1 MIYKAADKNNG
12 RLHRGVMRRFQ
23 GLLDDLELDEVHLSG
38 RLLTWSNGRDHPT
51 LERLDRAFS
60 SLDWIHQ
67 YSCHQLRCL
76 STHCSDHAPL
86 ILLLNSEPWARPRF
100 RFDNYW
106 TKIEGFMDVVTVAWE
121 GQLAAARA
129 VVYEL
134 DLAQES
140 RLLSPGELD
149 LRRELKANILGL
161 ASLER
166 TMASEEEAKADI
178 VYEYYNGLLGNAFVR
193 QHRIDLSQLDLSRLD
208 LHELVAPFA
217 ADEVAR
223 VVRETPSDRAPGPD
237 GFSGAFYKAAWSVV
251 GADVVRVFHA
261 LRELDF
267 RSFNLLNEAM
277 MVLLHETAAPDGLR
291 ITGRSA

>member
-1 MIYKAADKNNG
+1 MLCGDFNMIYKAADKNNG

-38 RLLTWSNGRDHPT
+38 RLFTWSNGSDDLT

-76 STHCSDHAPL
+76 SSDCSDHAPL

-106 TKIEGFMDVVTVAWE
+106 TKIEGFMDVVTVAW
-121 GQLAAARA
+121 GGQLVDADACRCLDHKLRTLAKALKSWRASCVGNVRLQLAAARD

-166 TMASEEEAKADI
+166 TMA
-178 VYEYYNGLLGNAFVR
+178 R
-193 QHRIDLSQLDLSRLD
+193 QR
-208 LHELVAPFA
+208 
-217 ADEVAR
+217 AR
-223 VVRETPSDRAPGPD
+223 TRTEPAG
-237 GFSGAFYKAAWSVV
+237 G
-251 GADVVRVFHA
+251 
-261 LRELDF
+261 
-267 RSFNLLNEAM
+267 
-277 MVLLHETAAPDGLR
+277 
-291 ITGRSA
+291 